1 MRLAI
6 DAPCW
11 ANDRGYDRYPREIIP
26 AKAAASPEDEFL
38 CLLDPRSLEPFEFQ
52 ALNVRRDPVEKGRS
66 PLETRKVARRVRGAA
81 LGDAQ

>member
-11 ANDRGYDRYPREIIP
+11 ANDPGCDRYAREIIP
-26 AKAAASPEDEFL
+26 AMAAASPEDEFP
-38 CLLDPRSLEPFEFQ
+38 CLLDSRSLEPCEFQ
-52 ALNVRRDPVEKGRS
+52 ALNVRRIPVPNGRS
-66 PLETRKVARRVRGAA
+66 PLETRKVARRVRGPA

>member
-38 CLLDPRSLEPFEFQ
+38 CLLDPRSLESLDFH
-52 ALNVRRDPVEKGRS
+52 ALNVHRVPVPRGRS
-66 PLETRKVARRVRGAA
+66 PLEVRKVARRVRGAA
-81 LGDAQ
+81 LGDAP